1 MQLMPRLTVIAAT
14 IAFAL
19 SFSGGTALSQ
29 GVAQN
34 VAPGGGIGNST
45 GIGSGLGT
53 PLGTGPSYP
62 NGTTQPSLAPPP
74 APGGGSAVPT
84 QRAPALSTV
93 RPSTYP
99 QPRAPFESSPR
110 APSTV
115 PLSLPETPLGDLS
128 FLKGCW
134 RTDVFQQAEHAGIT
148 TYCFDE
154 KGAGRL
160 LYARQD
166 EPEYFCRGP
175 ARAGYEGQ
183 VLRLRG
189 ENASCSDGGSA
200 PDALDCRPSGDTTEC
215 TAAGGGKVRLY
226 RVR

>member
-1 MQLMPRLTVIAAT
+1 MRLMPRLTVLAAT
-14 IAFAL
+14 LAL
-19 SFSGGTALSQ
+19 SLQ
-29 GVAQN
+29 IGVASALAQG
-34 VAPGGGIGNST
+34 VAPGGGIGNYT

-62 NGTTQPSLAPPP
+62 NGTTQPTFAPPP
-74 APGGGSAVPT
+74 PPGGGSAAPT
-84 QRAPALSTV
+84 QRAPTLSTI
-93 RPSTYP
+93 RPPSYP

-110 APSTV
+110 QPATV

-134 RTDVFQQAEHAGIT
+134 RTDVFQQAQHAGTT

-215 TAAGGGKVRLY
+215 TGTAAGGGKVRLY